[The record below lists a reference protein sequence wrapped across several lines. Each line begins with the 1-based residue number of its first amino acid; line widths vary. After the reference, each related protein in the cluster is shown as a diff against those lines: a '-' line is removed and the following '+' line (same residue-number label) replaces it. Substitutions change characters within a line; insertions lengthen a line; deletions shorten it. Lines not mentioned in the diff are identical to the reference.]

1 MSVIEPH
8 AVEFQ
13 PFLARDMPD
22 PLDPGDG
29 SIREQDALAGPN
41 IRPISP
47 GFSYYEAATGQPI
60 AAAIARLLAVRN

>member
-1 MSVIEPH
+1 
-8 AVEFQ
+8 
-13 PFLARDMPD
+13 MPD